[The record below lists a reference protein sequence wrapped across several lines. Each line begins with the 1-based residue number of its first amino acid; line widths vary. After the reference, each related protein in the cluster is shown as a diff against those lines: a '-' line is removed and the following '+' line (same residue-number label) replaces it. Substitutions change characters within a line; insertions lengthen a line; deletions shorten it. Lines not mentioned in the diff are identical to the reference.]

1 MMEWLG
7 ASLVLLA
14 IGWLSLSICA
24 GGLCAEGKTAQTSPA
39 KGRK

>member
-7 ASLVLLA
+7 ATLVLLA

-24 GGLCAEGKTAQTSPA
+24 GGLCAEGKTVQAAPA
-39 KGRK
+39 KAKK